1 MQVFCKDTLFG
12 RYFKW
17 FFEEGKF
24 LVGRYRPYLV
34 VDAIIFL
41 YIPTLALLLIMFHV
55 VFAYVLQVARWT
67 WSKECLAEVSS
78 LLV

>member
-1 MQVFCKDTLFG
+1 MV
-12 RYFKW
+12 
-17 FFEEGKF
+17 FEEGKF
-24 LVGRYRPYLV
+24 LFGRYRPYLV
-34 VDAIIFL
+34 VDAIIFW